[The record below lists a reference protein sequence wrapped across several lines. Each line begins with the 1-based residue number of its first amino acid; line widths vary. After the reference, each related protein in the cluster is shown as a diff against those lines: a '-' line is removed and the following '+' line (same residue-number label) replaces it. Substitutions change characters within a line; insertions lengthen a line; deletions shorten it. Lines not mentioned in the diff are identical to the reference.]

1 MKRVVVLMTSQSAG
15 IVFEKIRF
23 DRFVKVDYFL
33 VSQVEQSHI
42 ELKNKLKRAT
52 GFLVI
57 VDSSFTE
64 KNINLP
70 YIGDNLKKHQA
81 KIAVMLNGVDLSLDD
96 CIIIR
101 PDSNGNIDSK
111 LIMYILCNGNNPT
124 KLDWVGIERFLMKFV
139 FPLLAILMLFF
150 LIPLPTVDQ
159 NVLIW
164 LTKNRWISILL
175 GVLMQWI
182 AIVNIYNAMYKEKK
196 LSRKEISRIE
206 SFFNNKTDP
215 NSDSPSQEEGNPNKQ
230 VSKDTLS
237 ENLMT
242 YNLIA
247 LYRNINWGQRQAKV
261 AFVFGIVFSI
271 CGLVVY
277 CLPLILHKDFSNP
290 DVASSVISPLV
301 GGTISELIAATAM
314 LIYSKSIKQLNY
326 YHKALHENE
335 RFLSC
340 INIIKCSECNKFDRI
355 PMIDKVVS
363 DYMKTGIEEQRAST
377 KEEADD

>member
-139 FPLLAILMLFF
+139 FPLLAILLLFF

-175 GVLMQWI
+175 GVLMLWI

-215 NSDSPSQEEGNPNKQ
+215 NSDSPSQEEGNPN
-230 VSKDTLS
+230 TLS

>member
-139 FPLLAILMLFF
+139 FPLLAILLLFF
-150 LIPLPTVDQ
+150 
-159 NVLIW
+159 
-164 LTKNRWISILL
+164 
-175 GVLMQWI
+175 
-182 AIVNIYNAMYKEKK
+182 
-196 LSRKEISRIE
+196 
-206 SFFNNKTDP
+206 
-215 NSDSPSQEEGNPNKQ
+215 SDTFAN
-230 VSKDTLS
+230 
-237 ENLMT
+237 
-242 YNLIA
+242 
-247 LYRNINWGQRQAKV
+247 
-261 AFVFGIVFSI
+261 
-271 CGLVVY
+271 C
-277 CLPLILHKDFSNP
+277 
-290 DVASSVISPLV
+290 
-301 GGTISELIAATAM
+301 
-314 LIYSKSIKQLNY
+314 
-326 YHKALHENE
+326 
-335 RFLSC
+335 
-340 INIIKCSECNKFDRI
+340 
-355 PMIDKVVS
+355 
-363 DYMKTGIEEQRAST
+363 
-377 KEEADD
+377 